1 MLYWDNQKSL
11 LHFLPVP
18 PSGHRLPECIFPMS
32 SQPVSHKGGNR
43 RVKKKKKE
51 KNTHTQKGT
60 WVSVQPWASP
70 KPDVIP
76 HKQIEKVLGAG
87 RGGGSLVTD
96 AGDIPW
102 VFKSVKEYCS
112 RQADHAMENGV
123 KGQRAGC
130 GGYTHIQYNA
140 SITLWH
146 TLFFFLLCTW
156 SQFHPSSYF
165 PPGILIMG
173 GSNCA
178 LPGRPQGLPLCIW
191 VHSPP
196 EDFQM
201 ASPGQRW
208 KHLTS

>member
-43 RVKKKKKE
+43 KVKKKTKKQ
-51 KNTHTQKGT
+51 KHTHTERHM
-60 WVSVQPWASP
+60 SV
-70 KPDVIP
+70 
-76 HKQIEKVLGAG
+76 GATMSITKTRCYSLQADWESA
-87 RGGGSLVTD
+87 RGGGALVTD
-96 AGDIPW
+96 AGDIAW

-123 KGQRAGC
+123 KGHRAGC

-156 SQFHPSSYF
+156 TQFHPPSYF